1 MQDEINIVG
10 TTSFELVWEDVCSV
24 TYENHLSKS
33 LIDLNLETDKSI
45 NKHSKLKE
53 YIEKPKWIGNKG
65 NIIHSK
71 SSLELDVLNIDKP
84 YFNIYDAKYYN
95 IRVGHKN
102 QKYTR
107 SCRCY

>member
-53 YIEKPKWIGNKG
+53 YIENQNG
-65 NIIHSK
+65 
-71 SSLELDVLNIDKP
+71 LE
-84 YFNIYDAKYYN
+84 
-95 IRVGHKN
+95 IREI
-102 QKYTR
+102 
-107 SCRCY
+107 